1 MEESRLEVP
10 NEDLIEKMQTI
21 ANHSTCT
28 SIGILKEKTMLLSL
42 RRKTVGKKLRCCFK
56 VVLPLDNGSTQKR

>member
-21 ANHSTCT
+21 ANHDYLHLQ
-28 SIGILKEKTMLLSL
+28 GL
-42 RRKTVGKKLRCCFK
+42 GKKYSREIK
-56 VVLPLDNGSTQKR
+56 QVTDQWNHWWQIPEQ